1 MIRRIN
7 EKMGYQLAK
16 QAQYVLSIVNP
27 LALTDSNKRLSIYSD
42 AATCYCT
49 AINYMHALFPKGY
62 VDIPLLLVKTQA
74 VRMSEAMEMCGRK
87 QYASIHWKCFD
98 SICEERVKA
107 ILFVMLK
114 RVKCEFSENAFR
126 KAIAQMRYYL
136 EDLYE
141 GESETLKIK

>member
-1 MIRRIN
+1 MIRRAN

-27 LALTDSNKRLSIYSD
+27 LALADSNRRLSVYSD
-42 AATCYCT
+42 AATCYST
-49 AINYMHALFPKGY
+49 AINYMFALFPKGY
-62 VDIPLLLVKTQA
+62 VDVPLLLIKVQA

-98 SICEERVKA
+98 SISEERIKS
-107 ILFVMLK
+107 ILLVMLK
-114 RVKCEFSENAFR
+114 RVKCDFSENAFR
-126 KAIAQMRYYL
+126 KAIGEMRDYL

>member
-1 MIRRIN
+1 MIRRAN

-27 LALTDSNKRLSIYSD
+27 LALTDSNKRLTIYND
-42 AATCYCT
+42 AATCYST
-49 AINYMHALFPKGY
+49 AINYMFALFPKGY

-98 SICEERVKA
+98 SISEERIKS
-107 ILFVMLK
+107 ILLVMLK
-114 RVKCEFSENAFR
+114 RIKCDFSENAFR
-126 KAIAQMRYYL
+126 KAISEVRDYL
-136 EDLYE
+136 EDE
-141 GESETLKIK
+141 FEVKSETLKIK